1 MSDENQPTI
10 PLPDDFAAWWAAA
23 GEWVE
28 EPNQRRSGWSGMM
41 RLHQNDQT
49 YYVKKQCNHLC
60 RTLRHPF
67 GWPTVSRE
75 HDNIRRLQALGITV
89 PQPVFHG
96 SRRTAEGYEGL
107 LVTEELAGFTDLA
120 AQEHRSP
127 AEKSR
132 LAVAV
137 GHMLGRMHRHNLQ
150 HSCLYDKHIM
160 VRWQDGEPTVA
171 LIDLEKLHPAWLPG
185 KAARHDMEQL
195 QRHQKIWQAAD
206 WALLEEAHRTAGK
219 PASR

>member
-1 MSDENQPTI
+1 MAGT
-10 PLPDDFAAWWAAA
+10 PLPDDFAGWWNAP

-41 RLHQNDQT
+41 RLRHNGRT

-75 HDNIRRLQALGITV
+75 YANILRLLALGITV

-96 SRRTAEGYEGL
+96 ERKTAAGVQAV
-107 LVTEELAGFTDLA
+107 LVTEELVGYADLET
-120 AQEHRSP
+120 QDNCTPE
-127 AEKSR
+127 EKSR
-132 LAVAV
+132 LASAV
-137 GHMLGRMHRHNLQ
+137 GRMLGRMHRHQLQ
-150 HSCLYDKHIM
+150 HSSLYDKHIM
-160 VRWQDGEPTVA
+160 VRWQDGWPEIA
-171 LIDLEKLHPAWLPG
+171 LIDLETLRRAWLPG
-185 KAARHDMEQL
+185 RAARRDLKQL
-195 QRHQKIWQAAD
+195 KRRQNIWQAAD
-206 WALLEEAHRTAGK
+206 WALLEEAHRAADK